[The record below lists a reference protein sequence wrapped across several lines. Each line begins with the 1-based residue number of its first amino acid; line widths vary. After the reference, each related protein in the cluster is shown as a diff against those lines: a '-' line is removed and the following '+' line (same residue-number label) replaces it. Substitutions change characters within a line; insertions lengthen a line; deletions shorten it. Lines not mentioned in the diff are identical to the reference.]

1 MKIALKYFF
10 NLTSLMIL
18 SIIVRLIGINLY
30 GDDTIEYEWLTLL
43 KNLNNYG
50 IISLEG
56 SIPSV
61 FMPPLYLF
69 VLYALQIVTPEN
81 FQLVKVVLIFQ
92 VFLSIITIFV
102 FYNLNKFFFT
112 KNWSLFNSFLLSV
125 FPLNVYTVTQISS
138 ISLQIFLLTIYL
150 YLFFSLQ
157 KKPKIINFSVISFS
171 IVSGALMLLRGE
183 FYLIFLIS
191 LIYMFFFKKINIKKF
206 LFIFLISVFVISPYL
221 IRN

>member
-81 FQLVKVVLIFQ
+81 FQLVKVVLKRKIKYLQ
-92 VFLSIITIFV
+92 RHLSLMKLT
-102 FYNLNKFFFT
+102 
-112 KNWSLFNSFLLSV
+112 LLS
-125 FPLNVYTVTQISS
+125 
-138 ISLQIFLLTIYL
+138 
-150 YLFFSLQ
+150 
-157 KKPKIINFSVISFS
+157 
-171 IVSGALMLLRGE
+171 
-183 FYLIFLIS
+183 
-191 LIYMFFFKKINIKKF
+191 
-206 LFIFLISVFVISPYL
+206 
-221 IRN
+221 

>member
-1 MKIALKYFF
+1 MKIAIKYFF
-10 NLTSLMIL
+10 NLPALMIL
-18 SIIVRLIGINLY
+18 SIILRLIGTYFY

-56 SIPSV
+56 PIPSV

-69 VLYALQIVTPEN
+69 VLYALQFVTPEN
-81 FQLVKVVLIFQ
+81 FELVKVVLIFQ
-92 VFLSIITIFV
+92 VFLSTMTIFV

-112 KNWSLFNSFLLSV
+112 KNWSLFNSFLLSI
-125 FPLNVYTVTQISS
+125 FPLNIYTVTQISS
-138 ISLQIFLLTIYL
+138 ISLQIFLLTLYL

-157 KKPKIINFSVISFS
+157 KNQEIINFDVVSFS

-191 LIYMFFFKKINIKKF
+191 LIYIFFFKKKNIKKI
-206 LFIFLISVFVISPYL
+206 L
-221 IRN
+221 